1 MQDDKLY
8 DLKEVL
14 RRYPVSQAQWYRG
27 MREGR
32 YPPGEKKG
40 KRGRRFWSPREIKK
54 LIVKGEYHWQR
65 DRAAS
70 E

>member
-1 MQDDKLY
+1 MLDDHLY

-14 RRYPVSQAQWYRG
+14 KRYPVSQAQWYRG
-27 MREGR
+27 MRDGR
-32 YPPGEKKG
+32 YPPGERKG
-40 KRGRRFWSPREIKK
+40 GRRFWSPREIKR

-65 DRAAS
+65 ERAAS